1 MSRGTHTPAVLAL
14 SALLLLP
21 LARSAAE
28 AGGADSARAM
38 PPGRLLFPVLIAHH
52 VEARM
57 GAVSLVGEERL
68 RLDIGNAVDLWDA
81 SWESGRHTVAVGAE
95 FFTWTS
101 LRREKDF
108 HFPVDAVDYLFG
120 VNASWRHAVNGDWTA
135 SARFRLSHISAHLA
149 DGSYDKTAAR
159 WRDDQLPRVYSREF
173 FDLVGAVEW
182 TEALRLYLGAQYIYH
197 VDPSDLG
204 TFGVQAGV
212 EAAWVE
218 GPADGVT
225 PYVAYDLRTV
235 DMTAVTAAHG
245 AQIGVKFGTWRG
257 RGVNL
262 FVALYHGVSQHG
274 EYFDRHWSYWGPG
287 FTVDF

>member
-1 MSRGTHTPAVLAL
+1 MKRSTRPLAL
-14 SALLLLP
+14 LALCVLPLLP
-21 LARSAAE
+21 FARGAAE
-28 AGGADSARAM
+28 VGGADSTRAI
-38 PPGRLLFPVLIAHH
+38 PPGRLVFPVLIAHH

-57 GAVSLVGEERL
+57 GAVSLVGEDRL
-68 RLDIGNAVDLWDA
+68 RLDIGNAVDLWETTWG
-81 SWESGRHTVAVGAE
+81 SRTNVLAVGAE

-101 LRREKDF
+101 LRREKNF

-120 VNASWRHAVNGDWTA
+120 VNASWRRVLNDDWTT
-135 SARFRLSHISAHLA
+135 SARLRISHISAHLA
-149 DGSYDKTAAR
+149 DGSYDKTAGR

-197 VDPSDLG
+197 VDPPELG

-218 GPADGVT
+218 GPATGVT
-225 PYVAYDLRTV
+225 PYIAYDMRTV

-257 RGVNL
+257 RGVNV